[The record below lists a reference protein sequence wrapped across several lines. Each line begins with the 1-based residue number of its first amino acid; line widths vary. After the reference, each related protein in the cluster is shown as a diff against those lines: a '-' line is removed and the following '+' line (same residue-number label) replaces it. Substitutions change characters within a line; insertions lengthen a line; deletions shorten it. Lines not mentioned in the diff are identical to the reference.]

1 MQGTAVRFE
10 LRRSRDVSEREV
22 GVVSKIGVLG
32 LWQAGISEEEK
43 DYQRLVAE
51 KLRAV
56 AEHDFRESKQL
67 ALG

>member
-1 MQGTAVRFE
+1 MQGTAVHFE
-10 LRRSRDVSEREV
+10 LRRSRDVCEGGV
-22 GVVSKIGVLG
+22 GVASKIGVLG
-32 LWQAGISEEEK
+32 SRQSGVTEEEK